1 MKGVEETVIVEN
13 VIEQFENICT
23 KDNITLE
30 DYRSLKVDF
39 NTMGDE
45 ESYELNKIESLFKI
59 SNEKCSFTKFHVSMN
74 EGPYDPIPEDYSVS
88 ISSGNSLVI
97 SNSDG
102 APDLS
107 FYLICTSNQGFT
119 STKKVSVSF
128 KNPDP
133 D

>member
-1 MKGVEETVIVEN
+1 
-13 VIEQFENICT
+13 
-23 KDNITLE
+23 
-30 DYRSLKVDF
+30 
-39 NTMGDE
+39 
-45 ESYELNKIESLFKI
+45 
-59 SNEKCSFTKFHVSMN
+59 MN

-88 ISSGNSLVI
+88 ISSDNSLII
-97 SNSDG
+97 SNSNG

-133 D
+133 DEKEAIETADNQPGAKDNKAPEFVSKLDTITIELTFNSLTDKILETLVNGQRDTD